1 MKKFFFDLFPLVL
14 FFAAF
19 KFADDIFVATG
30 VAIAATVV
38 QFIWLKASG
47 KKIEATHWINLTVI
61 VVFGGAT
68 LYFQH
73 DTFLKLNHTILYLIF
88 IGLFMCISFVFMCN

>member
-38 QFIWLKASG
+38 QFIWLKATG
-47 KKIEATHWINLTVI
+47 KKIEE
-61 VVFGGAT
+61 GKGR
-68 LYFQH
+68 
-73 DTFLKLNHTILYLIF
+73 KR
-88 IGLFMCISFVFMCN
+88 ISSCVG